1 MMADAPRPTL
11 GRETLASG
19 GGLADGP
26 FSWTRCAEWLHG
38 RGAGDHEQEAT
49 MGHHDQG
56 QQGQRA
62 AGEQQDRT
70 QGDQDP
76 TRDSGSSQGSSAQRG
91 HAGDQTSGYQGG
103 QSGDAGYGG
112 GQSGVGGSS
121 GGMSSGGVT
130 GGTGTD
136 VETAN
141 RADGDAGY
149 DRGTGAAS
157 TNGAGDLGSRTDR
170 SEETRRGSD
179 DFGSQEDAGQGST
192 GSSEPGA

>member
-1 MMADAPRPTL
+1 
-11 GRETLASG
+11 
-19 GGLADGP
+19 
-26 FSWTRCAEWLHG
+26 
-38 RGAGDHEQEAT
+38 

-56 QQGQRA
+56 QQGQQA
-62 AGEQQDRT
+62 AGQQQERT

-76 TRDSGSSQGSSAQRG
+76 TRDSGSTQGSSAQRG
-91 HAGDQTSGYQGG
+91 YAGDQTSGYQGG

-112 GQSGVGGSS
+112 GQSGVGGSN

-130 GGTGTD
+130 GGTGTGVD
-136 VETAN
+136 TAT

-157 TNGAGDLGSRTDR
+157 TTGAGDLGSGTDR
-170 SEETRRGSD
+170 DRSDATRRGSD
-179 DFGSQEDAGQGST
+179 DFGSQEDAGQGSS